1 MAYSLSGERP
11 YAAAWPIAAAV
22 ALVRALARR
31 VKAHRQRVALTALL
45 DLEDH
50 RLWDVGISRED
61 LHRALRSD
69 DFDIEAVRDQ
79 RRGFDIWPP
88 A

>member
-11 YAAAWPIAAAV
+11 YAAGWPISAVV
-22 ALVRALARR
+22 ALARTVTRR
-31 VKAHRQRVALTALL
+31 VKARRQRAALTALL

-61 LHRALRSD
+61 LRRALRSD
-69 DFDIEAVRDQ
+69 DFDIEAIRDQ